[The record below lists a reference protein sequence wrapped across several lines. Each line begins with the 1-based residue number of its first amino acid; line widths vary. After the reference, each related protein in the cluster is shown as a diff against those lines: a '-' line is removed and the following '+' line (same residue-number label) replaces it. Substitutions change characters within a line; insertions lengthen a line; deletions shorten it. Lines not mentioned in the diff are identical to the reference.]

1 MPPLD
6 DTPNGIDPEAL
17 VRRYYDRVDADD
29 VEGLLELFSETI
41 TYERPGQDPIEGRE
55 ELRTFY
61 ERDRPLEDGE
71 HRLDAVIVDA
81 SDTGDDPGDAGDDD
95 SGGNRVAVRGRFSG
109 VQDGETVSF
118 GFADFHE
125 LSPEGVIENRWTYTD
140 RDTV

>member
-6 DTPNGIDPEAL
+6 DTPDGTDPEAL

-29 VEGLLELFSETI
+29 VEGLLELFSGTI
-41 TYERPGQDPIEGRE
+41 TYERPGQDPIEGLE

-71 HRLDAVIVDA
+71 HSLDAVIVDGE
-81 SDTGDDPGDAGDDD
+81 GDDGGNDD
-95 SGGNRVAVRGRFSG
+95 GNRVAVRGRFSG
-109 VQDGETVSF
+109 VQDGEPVSF

-125 LSPEGVIENRWTYTD
+125 LNADGVIENRWSYTD

>member
-41 TYERPGQDPIEGRE
+41 TYERPGQDPIEGRAD
-55 ELRTFY
+55 LRAFY
-61 ERDRPLEDGE
+61 ERDRPLKDGE
-71 HRLDAVIVDA
+71 HSLDAVIVDA
-81 SDTGDDPGDAGDDD
+81 GDTGETDVDAAIGDGD
-95 SGGNRVAVRGRFSG
+95 RVAVRGRFSG
-109 VQDGETVSF
+109 VQDGDPVSF

-125 LSPEGVIENRWTYTD
+125 MNTEGVIETRWTYTD

>member
-6 DTPNGIDPEAL
+6 DTPDGTDPEAL

-41 TYERPGQDPIEGRE
+41 TYERPGQDPIEGRAD
-55 ELRTFY
+55 LRAFY

-71 HRLDAVIVDA
+71 HSLEAVIVDGEGG
-81 SDTGDDPGDAGDDD
+81 GDGDGNDDD
-95 SGGNRVAVRGRFSG
+95 GNRVAVRGRFSG
-109 VQDGETVSF
+109 VQNGESVSF
-118 GFADFHE
+118 GFADFHDINE
-125 LSPEGVIENRWTYTD
+125 DGVIENRWTYTD

>member
-29 VEGLLELFSETI
+29 VEGLLELFSKTI

-55 ELRTFY
+55 ELRAFY
-61 ERDRPLEDGE
+61 ERGRPLEDGE
-71 HRLDAVIVDA
+71 HRLEAVIVDL
-81 SDTGDDPGDAGDDD
+81 GGAGDDGGNGD
-95 SGGNRVAVRGRFSG
+95 SNGNRVAVRGRFSG
-109 VQDGETVSF
+109 VQDGESVSF
-118 GFADFHE
+118 GFADFHDVNAD
-125 LSPEGVIENRWTYTD
+125 GVIENRWTYTD